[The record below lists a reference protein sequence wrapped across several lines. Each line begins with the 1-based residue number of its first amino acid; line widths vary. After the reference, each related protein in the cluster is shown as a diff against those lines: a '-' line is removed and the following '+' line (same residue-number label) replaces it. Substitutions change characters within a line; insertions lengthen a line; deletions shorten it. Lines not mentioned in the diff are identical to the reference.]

1 MPSTTKRVER
11 FSTTELLGL
20 QCDLQQMELDASQ
33 AADLLS
39 AFLNGRG
46 YGVHPERLQ
55 DFITRLETTQ
65 GDTATMQTEL
75 EHVALVM

>member
-1 MPSTTKRVER
+1 MSTTKRVER
-11 FSTTELLGL
+11 FTTTELLGL
-20 QCDLQQMELDASQ
+20 QCDLQQMELDALQ

-55 DFITRLETTQ
+55 DLLARLESTG
-65 GDTATMQTEL
+65 GDTTSMQTEL